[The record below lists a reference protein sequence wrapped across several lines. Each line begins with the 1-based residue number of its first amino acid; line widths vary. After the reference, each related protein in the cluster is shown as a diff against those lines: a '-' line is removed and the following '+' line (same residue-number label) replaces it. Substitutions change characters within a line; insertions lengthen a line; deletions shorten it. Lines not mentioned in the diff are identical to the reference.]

1 MGIHGIA
8 GPAGVTWK
16 DHRMPAPPVRARHAA
31 VTSMRRAAFRDHVL
45 ASLWFVPLC
54 FVVGALVLSRAS
66 VVVDHAQ
73 HFDRRP
79 GVNLP
84 SDAATMTVVASTIAA
99 AMLTFLGVVFTTTL
113 VAVQLA
119 SSQYSPRI
127 VRLFVRSRLTQF
139 TLGTFLATFVFALNS
154 LLAVRQSGRQEIPV
168 LTFAIT
174 FVFVAGTIVMFV
186 AFLHGM
192 VRLLRVQHLLRLTAD
207 ASRSVIHH
215 AFPPASEYVEVERP
229 PPGAPGRPVVI
240 PAGARGRDHPHVL
253 QAVDVGGLAALA
265 RRDDAWI
272 ELAVPI
278 GASVGSTTAVA
289 TVHGTGVTDAE
300 IAHLLLWGHERNL
313 LQDPGFGLRQ
323 LVDIAGRALS
333 PAVNDPTTAV
343 QALHR
348 ITDLLRRIAD
358 HPDPT
363 GWYTDAAGTA
373 RVRIP
378 EPGFER
384 LARLGLTELVVY
396 GAGAPQVTRAL
407 AAAYDELAAAASPEH
422 REIVAELRAEFEESV
437 AATITLPAG
446 FATTADVMG
455 LG

>member
-1 MGIHGIA
+1 
-8 GPAGVTWK
+8 
-16 DHRMPAPPVRARHAA
+16 MPAPPVRARRAT

-45 ASLWFVPLC
+45 ASLWFVPVC

-154 LLAVRQSGRQEIPV
+154 LLAVRQSGHQEIPV

-215 AFPPASEYVEVERP
+215 AFPPASEYVEVEP
-229 PPGAPGRPVVI
+229 PPQGGPGHPVVI
-240 PAGARGRDHPHVL
+240 AAGARGRDHPHVL
-253 QAVDVGGLAALA
+253 QAVDVGGLASLA
-265 RRDDAWI
+265 RRHDVWI

-278 GASVGSTTAVA
+278 GASVGSTTPVA
-289 TVHGTGVTDAE
+289 TVHGTGAVE
-300 IAHLLLWGHERNL
+300 IAPLLLWGHERNL

-323 LVDIAGRALS
+323 LVDIASRALS

-363 GWYTDAAGTA
+363 GWYTDDAGAA

-407 AAAYDELAAAASPEH
+407 AAAYDELAASASPEH
-422 REIVAELRAEFEESV
+422 RDVVEELRAEFEQAV

>member
-1 MGIHGIA
+1 
-8 GPAGVTWK
+8 
-16 DHRMPAPPVRARHAA
+16 MPAASVRARHAVA
-31 VTSMRRAAFRDHVL
+31 TSMRRAAFEDHVL
-45 ASLWFVPLC
+45 ASLWFVPVC
-54 FVVGALVLSRAS
+54 FVVAAILLSRVS
-66 VVVDHAQ
+66 VVIDHAQ
-73 HFDRRP
+73 HFDRQP

-154 LLAVRQSGRQEIPV
+154 LLAIRQSGREEIPV

-174 FVFVAGTIVMFV
+174 FVFVAATILMFV

-192 VRLLRVQHLLRLTAD
+192 VRLLRVQYLLRLTAD

-215 AFPPASEYVEVERP
+215 AFPPASEYLEVPEP
-229 PPGAPGRPVVI
+229 APDGAGRDVVL

-253 QAVDVGGLAALA
+253 QAVDHGGLAALA
-265 RRDDAWI
+265 RQHDAWI
-272 ELAVPI
+272 EVRVPI
-278 GASVGSTTAVA
+278 GASVGSTTTVV
-289 TVHGTGVTDAE
+289 TVHGGGVTDTE
-300 IAHLLLWGHERNL
+300 IAPLLLWGHERNL

-323 LVDIAGRALS
+323 LVDIASRALS

-363 GWYTDAAGTA
+363 GWYTDDSGTA

-378 EPGFER
+378 EPGFEQ

-407 AAAYDELAAAASPEH
+407 AAAYDELEAVASPEH
-422 REIVAELRAEFEESV
+422 RAVVATMRAEFMRSV
-437 AATITLPAG
+437 GTTITLPDG
-446 FATTADVMG
+446 FATTPDVMG